1 MPTIPTGK
9 LELELRRLYFRW
21 LSHLGDEANMDK
33 AVDRFEKQSIDL
45 IERMGGQTARLGAL
59 ANFPA
64 PRRLDLSP
72 HIGTI
77 YSDMKQAAI
86 QAGIQAGLN
95 ATDVARAMFRNGMDK
110 SFHRLNRLAR
120 TETVSAYWKNAW
132 DSIADL
138 PELVMVW
145 GSEDGPRTCAWCR
158 ERDGMVMESSQ
169 LRDHPNGRCTPIPT
183 LRSMVEYKGSVDAG
197 GRIYQDPEWGKDSSL
212 PESLGPGSYRE
223 ASYDDDSLPSMF
235 TDEWGDDIENEA
247 ASYYGGDGYKVI
259 NKGLREKGKVPKDV
273 RGLADELRSIIRRGQ
288 TSENLIVHRGMGE
301 PGLARIFGLERDWTK
316 GGDFPFETLVGKAF
330 TEKGFLSTWAP
341 GEGLNTQSS
350 FIDNAAVMWDISLPA
365 GTRGSKLGGLAGENE
380 FLIPPG
386 ANLVIH
392 NVAKSGNKTIIK
404 AVLTNGS
411 DL

>member
-1 MPTIPTGK
+1 MATIPTGQT
-9 LELELRRLYFRW
+9 EQELRKLYLKW
-21 LSHLGDEANMDK
+21 LTGVGKSKNLPQYIDK
-33 AVDRFEKQSIDL
+33 FQRDSQTL
-45 IERMGGQTARLGAL
+45 IEKMGGRVAMLGAL
-59 ANFPA
+59 ADFPV
-64 PRRLDLSP
+64 PERLDLDP
-72 HIGTI
+72 VIGTI
-77 YSDMKQAAI
+77 YSDMQQAAI
-86 QAGIQAGLN
+86 QAGIMAGLN
-95 ATDVARAMFRNGMDK
+95 ARTVADGMLRAGMDK
-110 SFHRLNRLAR
+110 SYRRLERLAR
-120 TETVSAYWKNAW
+120 TEIVRAYWKNAW
-132 DSIADL
+132 DSIDGL
-138 PELVMVW
+138 GLVMVW
-145 GSEDGPRTCAWCR
+145 GAERGPRTCQWCL
-158 ERDGMVMESSQ
+158 ERDGLVMDSPD
-169 LRDHPNGRCTPIPT
+169 LRDHPNGRCTPLPT
-183 LRSMVEYKGSVDAG
+183 HPSQVKYKGSIDSG
-197 GRIYQDPEWGKDSSL
+197 GNIYQDPKWGKDSSL

-247 ASYYGGDGYKVI
+247 ASYYGGDGYKII

-273 RGLADELRSIIRRGQ
+273 RGLADELRSIIRQGQ

-301 PGLARIFGLERDWTK
+301 PGLARMFGLERDWTK

-341 GEGLNTQSS
+341 GAGLNTQSS

-392 NVAKSGNKTIIK
+392 NVTKSGNKTIIK